1 MATHFLAPGQR
12 GCSTIPLATVLPPPA
27 PRRRPSGPAES
38 SHEQTLPRWLLPDAD
53 TRIGKERT
61 ESDLDDRPLSIL
73 VWHQTGRFVRKK
85 SPILPTRR
93 RSTGVE
99 SLFTL
104 FIVL

>member
-1 MATHFLAPGQR
+1 MSRPF
-12 GCSTIPLATVLPPPA
+12 
-27 PRRRPSGPAES
+27 PSGYCLMPTPELGKS
-38 SHEQTLPRWLLPDAD
+38 ERSPISMIGLSLL
-53 TRIGKERT
+53 
-61 ESDLDDRPLSIL
+61 L

-104 FIVL
+104 LIVL